1 MARRTP
7 EGLRHAIRDF
17 RRDQVVDSARR
28 LFGERGTVDVP
39 IDEIA
44 QAAGVA
50 RSTVYVYFA
59 GRDELLRAC
68 LAAMYADVRRAI
80 ADAWVAG
87 DVLAQLRAVVSG
99 LLGAIDEHPTFFR
112 LVVATGQTS
121 GGAGDAVG
129 AELAHIGL
137 EMAGLLQDMVSAG
150 AAAGTF
156 RPLDPARGAALV
168 GQQLFGAMSVR
179 AGDPVPGPLADA
191 VDEVTDFLLRG
202 LAAG

>member
-7 EGLRHAIRDF
+7 EALRDAIRDF

-28 LFGERGTVDVP
+28 LFGERGTVEVP

-68 LAAMYADVRRAI
+68 LAAMYADVRRTI
-80 ADAWVAG
+80 ADAWV
-87 DVLAQLRAVVSG
+87 DDDPLAQLGAVVHG
-99 LLGAIDEHPTFFR
+99 LLGAIDEHPAFFR
-112 LVVATGQTS
+112 LVVATGQTTS
-121 GGAGDAVG
+121 GAGEAVG
-129 AELAHIGL
+129 AELSHIGL
-137 EMAGLLQDMVSAG
+137 EMAVVLQDLITAGVSAG
-150 AAAGTF
+150 VF
-156 RPLDPARGAALV
+156 RPVDPARGAALV

-179 AGDPVPGPLADA
+179 AGDPAPDPLAVSVA
-191 VDEVTDFLLRG
+191 EVTEFLRRG
-202 LAAG
+202 LGAG

>member
-80 ADAWVAG
+80 DDEWVDG
-87 DVLAQLRAVVSG
+87 DPLGQLRAVVAG
-99 LLGAIDEHPTFFR
+99 LLGAIDEHPAFFR

-137 EMAGLLQDMVSAG
+137 EMAGLLQDLVAAG
-150 AAAGTF
+150 AAAGRF
-156 RPLDPARGAALV
+156 RALDAARGAALV

-179 AGDPVPGPLADA
+179 AGDPAPDPLTVA
-191 VDEVTDFLLRG
+191 VDEVTDFLLQG
-202 LAAG
+202 LGTG